1 MQLHDISSA
10 PTTSAKYVRG
20 RGRICMRAQGKIERA
35 QVRYC
40 SLLAFTNCM
49 GDEMPRSA
57 TATTHAYVRS
67 LNSADV
73 QRTEIR

>member
-40 SLLAFTNCM
+40 SLLNCI
-49 GDEMPRSA
+49 
-57 TATTHAYVRS
+57 HQ
-67 LNSADV
+67 L
-73 QRTEIR
+73 RTEIR